1 MGSFQNVS
9 EIQDYFDFYLAG
21 DYRLKHKILGL
32 KKLHITNPRRFTVR
46 NTRGLDKE
54 ELESIIQ
61 VFQHFAAQKLTW
73 DTLDVKLEELSFYAA
88 SREYMMA
95 LLVRANSL
103 GLFNRLTLACGP
115 EQGALMM
122 AGIELNKNLKA
133 LDIDFGGGA
142 ISQGGSL
149 ALSDLL
155 ETTQTLEELSLWAV
169 SDYRYSQ
176 QLCQGLFVNSTLKKL
191 SLNLRNTSD
200 RTLCQIIDS
209 LTQNPALQE
218 LTIHVNG
225 ENQLGD
231 LCSNSLSKLLA
242 SSSSLQSLHLTQQYA
257 NWHRY
262 LNTEEILQGIKANR
276 SLKRLQTSNA
286 LGGDDVFTKLFR
298 ALPECPSLEK
308 CHILESQITS
318 EDMKQVVLM
327 DRLPKSVEFRFD
339 GAVLRE
345 LGADMAFEDVLRSHP
360 EMRLKCYYDHRSSRP
375 SLNHISRLNLHGRYL
390 LDREPSPPLA
400 VWPLVLEK
408 VNIRYRWPGQETTR
422 ASLLYDLLKGPAFAS
437 Q

>member
-32 KKLHITNPRRFTVR
+32 KKLHITNPRRFTIR
-46 NTRGLDKE
+46 NTRSLDKE

-61 VFQHFAAQKLTW
+61 VFQHFAAQKLIW
-73 DTLDVKLEELSFYAA
+73 DTLDVELEELSFCAA
-88 SREYMMA
+88 SREYVMA
-95 LLVRANSL
+95 LLFTANSL

-115 EQGALMM
+115 EQGEFMM
-122 AGIELNKNLKA
+122 AGIKLNKNLKA
-133 LDIDFGGGA
+133 LDIDFGGGEL
-142 ISQGGSL
+142 SYGGL
-149 ALSDLL
+149 FALSNLL
-155 ETTQTLEELSLWAV
+155 ETTQTLQELSLWAE
-169 SDYRYSQ
+169 SYNCPRL
-176 QLCQGLFVNSTLKKL
+176 LCWGLAMNSTLKKL
-191 SLNLRNTSD
+191 SLNVTNTSD
-200 RTLCQIIDS
+200 ESLSQVIES
-209 LTQNPALQE
+209 LTKNPALQE
-218 LTIHVNG
+218 LTIHLNG
-225 ENQLGD
+225 DNHFGD
-231 LCSNSLSKLLA
+231 LCSNALSKLLA
-242 SSSSLQSLHLTQQYA
+242 SSFSLQSLHLTQQYA
-257 NWHRY
+257 NSLRC
-262 LNTEEILQGIKANR
+262 LNTEQVLQGIKANR

-286 LGGDDVFTKLFR
+286 LGGHNVFTKLFR
-298 ALPECPSLEK
+298 ALPECPFLEK
-308 CHILESQITS
+308 CYILEYKITN

-360 EMRLKCYYDHRSSRP
+360 EIRLKCYYDHRSSRP
-375 SLNHISRLNLHGRYL
+375 SFNHISRLNLHGRYL

-408 VNIRYRWPGQETTR
+408 VNIRYRCPGQETTR

-437 Q
+437 L